1 MTLNKA
7 YYFFKVLIS
16 ETSKKSE
23 INIYKDF
30 TSILNSLENREFSKE
45 KLEIIE
51 AKLNSLNLKSNP
63 QNRKKYFKKA
73 LIEFKGFLNKTFS
86 LVSKNY
92 YTNLYI
98 ALGAG
103 FGVISGIVIGERFEK
118 SLGIALGIGI
128 GMLIGSFIGKSKDT
142 KALSE
147 GRVLQ

>member
-45 KLEIIE
+45 ELDTIEVKLT
-51 AKLNSLNLKSNP
+51 SLNLKSNA
-63 QNRKKYFKKA
+63 QNRKKFFKKV
-73 LIEFKGFLNKTFS
+73 LKEFKAFLNKTFS

-92 YTNLYI
+92 YTNLNI
-98 ALGAG
+98 SLGAG
-103 FGVISGIVIGERFEK
+103 FGIILGIIVGERFEK
-118 SLGIALGIGI
+118 SLGIALGIGV
-128 GMLIGSFIGKSKDT
+128 GMLIGAFIGRLKDA

-147 GRVLQ
+147 GRVLT